1 MSCAT
6 TPGTNIPLSN
16 HHPNFKHHPYSYK
29 DFTMLEVLLFK
40 SLKETTKEGT
50 WSIKILSEF
59 LNLSFTVLQL

>member
-1 MSCAT
+1 MTIS
-6 TPGTNIPLSN
+6 ISK

-40 SLKETTKEGT
+40 SLKETMKEGT
-50 WSIKILSEF
+50 CSIKIPSEF